1 MSVVTCNILDQRLL
15 EVVSLY
21 ILGSVAFTVDG
32 PTQVRGNHTKAFL
45 HQAGDL
51 QVTMTSE

>member
-1 MSVVTCNILDQRLL
+1 MVTCNILDQRLL
-15 EVVSLY
+15 EVVSLH

-32 PTQVRGNHTKAFL
+32 PTQIGGNHTTAFV

-51 QVTMTSE
+51 QVTMTRE

>member
-1 MSVVTCNILDQRLL
+1 VSVVTCNILDQRLL